1 MVDIKLQKGQNGYD
15 VVGEYIRRYWKHN
28 IWEDVVVSL
37 GISYDGKL
45 YELCKQVASPYNF
58 DDIEYL
64 SDWWASYSYA
74 LFAEQGTTTSPT
86 ISRNDLS
93 IPFINPAV
101 DSTQNGGLSYIVW
114 GVHTLPASAELL
126 RNCLMEDSL

>member
-64 SDWWASYSYA
+64 SDWW
-74 LFAEQGTTTSPT
+74 EGQGFIKVFGIKA
-86 ISRNDLS
+86 ISEFDIS
-93 IPFINPAV
+93 
-101 DSTQNGGLSYIVW
+101 GGLY
-114 GVHTLPASAELL
+114 E
-126 RNCLMEDSL
+126 EE